1 MLVSVM
7 SDSLQPRG
15 LWPARLLCP
24 GGSPGKNAGGGCLP
38 LLQVPPDRSL
48 DLGPWKTL
56 VRTDNAWIQLT
67 GLSHRLTQL
76 ESAGVSKSRG
86 FETRVHIP
94 LWYLVILQEV
104 IWSWLIQRKLMS
116 RSVPSIYT
124 FLKLTSPRTCLW
136 LTGSVFSHSHFLQS
150 PSPHHRKEMHI
161 PHPPESHHRT
171 ILESLASMRAG

>member
-1 MLVSVM
+1 MLDSVV

-76 ESAGVSKSRG
+76 ESAGVSK
-86 FETRVHIP
+86 TRVHIP

-136 LTGSVFSHSHFLQS
+136 PTGSVFSHSHFLQS